1 MGGYGKHFLQ
11 SASSLPSLL
20 KWGKVNL
27 QLQPL
32 QIWDQIQPFIYKQ
45 AWRKSQSTYALH
57 SASLEPSLP
66 STGMQGTK
74 AREDWG
80 GAASGLLGELLICFP
95 HWAVL
100 GILEAGVIYF
110 MGFPGHRATETTRP
124 GSSRQKP
131 NSPVLSAANT
141 LANSGYRLQMDF
153 TTSPSLSPS
162 TSSWEAGSKRSLWL
176 PTPSPVTS
184 KSLSRASQGKDS
196 IKVPFCLLCFW
207 PAVVDS

>member
-1 MGGYGKHFLQ
+1 MGGNGKHFLQ
-11 SASSLPSLL
+11 SLPFWSGV
-20 KWGKVNL
+20 KWTCSFNPYRYGIKFSPSCTSRLGENL
-27 QLQPL
+27 R
-32 QIWDQIQPFIYKQ
+32 
-45 AWRKSQSTYALH
+45 AHNALH
-57 SASLEPSLP
+57 SASLEPSLL

-80 GAASGLLGELLICFP
+80 GAASGVLGELLICFP

-110 MGFPGHRATETTRP
+110 LGFPGHRATETTRP